1 MAIEK
6 VREYFK
12 KFEVEEKIQEFEV
25 SSATV
30 ALAAEALH
38 CEEGRIAKTLSFHV
52 GEKVVLVVAAGDVK
66 IDNSKYKAFFG
77 TKAKML
83 AYDEAEALIGHAVG
97 GVCPFA
103 VNEGVEVYL
112 DESLKKYVTVF
123 PACGSSNSA
132 IELTLEELEKYSG
145 YVSWID
151 VCKESDK
158 K

>member
-6 VREYFK
+6 VRSFFAGFGMEDR
-12 KFEVEEKIQEFEV
+12 VIEFEV

-38 CEEGRIAKTLSFHV
+38 CEPCRIAKTLSFHV
-52 GEKVVLVVAAGDVK
+52 GEKVVLIVAAGDVK
-66 IDNSKYKAFFG
+66 IDNAKYKAQFG
-77 TKAKML
+77 QKAKML
-83 AYDEAEALIGHAVG
+83 AFEEAEELIGHAVG

-112 DESLKKYVTVF
+112 DESLKRFETVY

-132 IELTLEELEKYSG
+132 IKLTLEELEAITEFEKW
-145 YVSWID
+145 VD
-151 VCKESDK
+151 VCKTAE
-158 K
+158 